1 MDEKKMGRTILNI
14 ICSVMAGAMVGAA
27 VFSNFRMIDTI
38 DDNFALHDDKFN
50 ILNDRVTDIENFV
63 ENL

>member
-1 MDEKKMGRTILNI
+1 MDKKKMGRTIFNI
-14 ICSVMAGAMVGAA
+14 ICSVIVGAA
-27 VFSNFRMIDTI
+27 SFSMCRMIDTI